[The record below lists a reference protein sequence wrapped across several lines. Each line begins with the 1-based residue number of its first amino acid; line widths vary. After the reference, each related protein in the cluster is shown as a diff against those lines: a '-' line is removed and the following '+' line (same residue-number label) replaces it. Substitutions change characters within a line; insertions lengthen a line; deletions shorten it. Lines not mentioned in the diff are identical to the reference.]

1 LPGLVYPLTLLR
13 KRISAASRRVMS
25 RVVVTHFIKINFQ
38 IIINEHV
45 KRIHVIKLGLAA
57 QPVNIGVICVR

>member
-1 LPGLVYPLTLLR
+1 
-13 KRISAASRRVMS
+13 MS

-57 QPVNIGVICVR
+57 QPVNIGVICVRWIAMQSFWTVLLTIKAEWM